1 MMEKDAP
8 VSQLSQHSRAIPA
21 IDRPYA
27 EVIGDPISHSKSPL
41 IHRFWLEK
49 LGLDADY
56 RAAHVTPDDLPAFIE
71 QRRADPNWRGCN
83 VTIPHKVAMLDLV
96 ADPGGV
102 RDSIG
107 AMNTV
112 VRQEDGSLLGTN
124 TDAAGFYGP
133 IADLDLTGAPVA
145 IVGAG
150 GAARA
155 VLFALARMNV
165 GKVTI
170 LNRSPL
176 KGAALL
182 GRFGLKGEALPLTAR
197 LPEARLL
204 VNTSALGMEGQPP
217 LDLDL
222 LPLPPEALV
231 YDIVYAPL
239 HTPLLDAAEARG
251 LETIDGLEMLVGQAA
266 AAFELFFGQPA
277 PREHDGELRE
287 RLLA

>member
-1 MMEKDAP
+1 
-8 VSQLSQHSRAIPA
+8 VSQLSQHSMARDAA
-21 IDRPYA
+21 ERPYA
-27 EVIGDPISHSKSPL
+27 EVIGNPIKHSKSPL
-41 IHRFWLEK
+41 IHGFWLEK
-49 LGLDADY
+49 LGIAADY
-56 RAAHVTPDDLPAFIE
+56 RATQVAPDDLAAFIA
-71 QRRADPNWRGCN
+71 QRRADPLWRGCN

-96 ADPGGV
+96 DDPGDV

-112 VRQEDGSLLGTN
+112 VRREDGSVFGTN
-124 TDAAGFYGP
+124 TDAAGFYAP
-133 IADLDLTGAPVA
+133 IADLDLAGAPVA

-155 VLFALARMNV
+155 VLFALSRLDV

-176 KGAALL
+176 KAAALL
-182 GRFGLKGEALPLTAR
+182 GRFGLKGEALPLNAR
-197 LPEARLL
+197 LPETKLL

-222 LPLPPEALV
+222 LPLPPEAVV

-277 PREHDGELRE
+277 PREHDRELRE
-287 RLLA
+287 RLIG